1 MKKIFVLLT
10 LIMAVIAGCKKEQ
23 LATIRSDVKAPEVL
37 SPAVGTAYIVT
48 PADSTQRVSIKWNK
62 ADYGVQAVISYFVQ
76 IDSAGRN
83 FKTKINLANTGADTL
98 SLTLG
103 NLNSQLLNAL
113 HLTPNVLSTIE
124 LRTGATIYGKDS
136 VFSKPV
142 KLSFTTYKELAPDH
156 LYVPGAYQGWNPA
169 AAPILNSVTTFT
181 YEGYVYMSSGGEFKF
196 TTAPDFTHINYG
208 NGGAGKLS
216 DAEPGPSLTV
226 ATKGY
231 YKLNADIKNL
241 TYSISLIQSFGVIGT
256 ATPHLWDAS
265 IPMTFDV
272 AKGIWSVT
280 LHLTPG
286 ALKFRAN
293 DDWGIN
299 YGPADS
305 NALTGSLIQTDNAI
319 SIVQDGNYTVTMDM
333 RQSAQKKYLYTVIKN

>member
-10 LIMAVIAGCKKEQ
+10 LIITVIAGCKKEQ
-23 LATIRSDVKAPEVL
+23 RATIRTDIKAPEVL
-37 SPAVGTAYIVT
+37 SPAAGTAFMVT
-48 PADSTQRVSIKWNK
+48 PADSVKRVNIKWNK

-76 IDSAGRN
+76 VDSAGRN
-83 FKTKINLANTGADTL
+83 FKTKINLANTSADTL

-103 NLNSQLLNAL
+103 NLNNKLLSAL

-124 LRTGATIYGKDS
+124 LRTGAAIYGKDS

-156 LYVPGAYQGWNPA
+156 LFVPGAYQGWNPA

-181 YEGYVYMSSGGEFKF
+181 YEGYVYMGTGDEFKF

-208 NGGAGKLS
+208 DGGAGKLS
-216 DAEPGPSLTV
+216 DAEPGPSLRVT
-226 ATKGY
+226 TKGY

-241 TYSISLIQSFGVIGT
+241 TYSINLIKSFGIIGT

-265 IPMTFDV
+265 TAMTFDV

-293 DDWGIN
+293 DGWDIN
-299 YGPADS
+299 YGPVDS
-305 NALTGSLIQTDNAI
+305 NALTGSLIQTDGAI
-319 SIVQDGNYTVTMDM
+319 SITQDGNYTVTIDM
-333 RQSAQKKYLYTVIKN
+333 SQSTQKKYLYSVIKN